1 MSYGGYNYIHS
12 AKTLVRVHVAT
23 YRTRVGAVTSILPS
37 ARVPLPQGKGNQK
50 MYPAV
55 ELDCAL
61 ERVLERKGFIARH
74 SGLRLCWPSLAIIGL
89 LGLPF
94 SVVFFAQFGLAFLLV
109 SIFTSISHV
118 MASDFRPSFLDFLGG
133 GAFISAFITFRSVLV
148 SK

>member
-1 MSYGGYNYIHS
+1 MS
-12 AKTLVRVHVAT
+12 
-23 YRTRVGAVTSILPS
+23 
-37 ARVPLPQGKGNQK
+37 
-50 MYPAV
+50 
-55 ELDCAL
+55 AL

-94 SVVFFAQFGLAFLLV
+94 SDVFIAQFGLAFLLV

-133 GAFISAFITFRSVLV
+133 GAFIIQFTFFFLMQLLDDIKHQSTTTTISLCFSFITLPIPSECLIFLRAHRRRKKARVESVDDV
-148 SK
+148 HRIIPTAT